1 MRHETAGR
9 SDPLAMTT
17 LSAEWNMLSA
27 EEQQEFLRRPAPQ
40 CRPKFAKRRRRGAI
54 GAEHTPWGLGDAR
67 FPLNADILGE
77 IAGQVDALHNR
88 WLTRVSAL
96 IAPNGNVADI
106 PPRSEEP
113 CCKRLGLG
121 CCKQDTD
128 EAFLDRVDGIRNLLR
143 KVVHDVDSK
152 GFLDN
157 NDKIPDLRLYLL
169 SEVATLADLV
179 RGRAVH
185 EPAPLFSLVLR
196 MSTLL
201 NPYQVVVL
209 ECKLAAADVLAV
221 GSVIEANMTDCIDD
235 MYTNWAFARELVR
248 RGFTTLH
255 IFRVAFDFVS
265 LSTFRIVDIHP
276 VAAENLQARRGPRI
290 KDPVLELLRKANR
303 PRPRNTR
310 RRQGGGGRCRRAARD
325 AVGDAANESGKA
337 DESEADT
344 PTVSSEVSSDS
355 SDTSDINE
363 SSTSSEA
370 SSSGTQVGLMQ
381 IEAPDDW
388 HGAVA
393 EADLASL
400 PTWNN
405 LTRRVQDSEGVY
417 LGRIAPMH
425 VGTRREAW
433 TVFCKKHGCSI
444 CKTSAAFPEITPN
457 VMRWFAAGQLLAG
470 PNSKAAHME
479 MWARVTSA

>member
-1 MRHETAGR
+1 M
-9 SDPLAMTT
+9 
-17 LSAEWNMLSA
+17 
-27 EEQQEFLRRPAPQ
+27 Q
-40 CRPKFAKRRRRGAI
+40 
-54 GAEHTPWGLGDAR
+54 AR
-67 FPLNADILGE
+67 Y
-77 IAGQVDALHNR
+77 
-88 WLTRVSAL
+88 
-96 IAPNGNVADI
+96 
-106 PPRSEEP
+106 
-113 CCKRLGLG
+113 
-121 CCKQDTD
+121 DTD
-128 EAFLDRVDGIRNLLR
+128 EAFLDRVDSIQKLLS

-152 GFLDN
+152 EFLDN

-179 RGRAVH
+179 RARAVH

-209 ECKLAAADVLAV
+209 ECQLAAANVLAV
-221 GSVIEANMTDCIDD
+221 GSVIEANMTDCFHD
-235 MYTNWAFARELVR
+235 MYTAWAFARELVR

-276 VAAENLQARRGPRI
+276 VAADNLRARRGPRV
-290 KDPVLELLRKANR
+290 KDPVLDLLRKANR
-303 PRPRNTR
+303 PRPCNTR

-325 AVGDAANESGKA
+325 AVGGT
-337 DESEADT
+337 DECEADT
-344 PTVSSEVSSDS
+344 STVSSEVSSDS
-355 SDTSDINE
+355 SETSDINE
-363 SSTSSEA
+363 ASSSSEP

-388 HGAVA
+388 QATVDA
-393 EADLASL
+393 ADLASL
-400 PTWNN
+400 PMWNN
-405 LTRRVQDSEGVY
+405 LTRRVQDSQGVY